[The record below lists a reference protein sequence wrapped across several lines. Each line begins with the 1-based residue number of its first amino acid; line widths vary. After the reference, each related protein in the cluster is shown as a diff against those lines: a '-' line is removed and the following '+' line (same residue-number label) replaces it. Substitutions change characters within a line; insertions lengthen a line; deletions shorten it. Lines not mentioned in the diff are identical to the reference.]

1 MRHPGKYLPVGQS
14 YLRQNKTPS
23 HALCLSTF
31 PDRSLSTGASL
42 SVIFIYLNLIK
53 ANAMRLEVFCQD
65 RIGLTRELLD
75 LLVARNIDLRGIEI
89 TALGRIYLNFSA
101 LEFDAFSNLMA
112 EIRRTPGV
120 TDVRTVTYMPSERE
134 HRALSALLVAMP
146 DPVFSI
152 DLKSKVELANPAAQN
167 LFNLDEEKMR
177 NFSAGNLING
187 FNFMRWLESDRVE
200 AQAQHVV
207 IEGRDFLMEARPIYL
222 PGEEGQND
230 RPVGA
235 MVMLKSTAR
244 MGRQLQNLVVTDESE
259 FDHIIAVTPK
269 MRQVVDQ
276 ARKLAMLDAPL
287 LIVGDTGTGKDMLA
301 RACHLRSARGK
312 NPFLALNCAS
322 LPDDVA
328 ESELFGHA
336 AGAYP
341 NALEGKKG
349 FFEQANGGSVLLDEI
364 GEMSPRMQTK
374 LLRFLN
380 DGTFRR
386 VGEEHEVHVNV
397 RVICATQKNLI
408 ELVQRGEFRE
418 DLFYRLNV
426 LTLQLPPLRDR
437 PQDILPLTEMFVARF
452 ADEQGMARPRLS
464 PQLIAFLTRYA
475 WPGNVRQLK
484 NALYRALTQ
493 LEGYEL
499 RPQDIVLPEQ
509 TLDVSLGDEALE
521 GTLDQITSRFERSI
535 LTRLYLSYPS
545 TRKLAKRLG
554 VSHTAIANK
563 LREYG
568 LGQKRTESE

>member
-1 MRHPGKYLPVGQS
+1 
-14 YLRQNKTPS
+14 
-23 HALCLSTF
+23 
-31 PDRSLSTGASL
+31 
-42 SVIFIYLNLIK
+42 
-53 ANAMRLEVFCQD
+53 MRLEVFCQD
-65 RIGLTRELLD
+65 RIGLARELLD

-89 TALGRIYLNFSA
+89 APLGRIYLNFTA
-101 LEFDAFSNLMA
+101 LEFEPFSNLMA

-120 TDVRTVTYMPSERE
+120 TDVRTVSFMPSERE

-146 DPVFSI
+146 EPVLSI
-152 DLKSKVELANPAAQN
+152 DLKCKVELANPAAQN
-167 LFNLDEEKMR
+167 LFALDEQKLR
-177 NFSAGNLING
+177 NQNVGTLITG
-187 FNFMRWLESDRVE
+187 FNFQRWLENERVD

-207 IEGRDFLMEARPIYL
+207 IQGRDFLMEARPIYL
-222 PGEEGQND
+222 AEEEGQSD
-230 RPVGA
+230 LPVGA
-235 MVMLKSTAR
+235 MITLKSTAR
-244 MGRQLQNLVVTDESE
+244 MGRQLQNLTVTDESE
-259 FDHIIAVTPK
+259 FDHIVAVTPK
-269 MRQVVDQ
+269 MRQVIEQ
-276 ARKLAMLDAPL
+276 ARKLAMHDAPL

-312 NPFLALNCAS
+312 KPFLALNCAS

-386 VGEEHEVHVNV
+386 VGEEHEVHVDV

-426 LTLQLPPLRDR
+426 LTLNLPPLRER
-437 PQDILPLTEMFVARF
+437 PLDILPLTEMFVARF
-452 ADEQGMARPRLS
+452 ADEQGLPRPRLS
-464 PQLIAFLTRYA
+464 SQLTPFLTRYN

-499 RPQDIVLPEQ
+499 GPQDIVLPEQ
-509 TLDVSLGDEALE
+509 ALDVSLGEEAME
-521 GTLDQITSRFERSI
+521 GSLDDITSRFERSV

-568 LGQKRTESE
+568 LGQKRNESE

>member
-1 MRHPGKYLPVGQS
+1 
-14 YLRQNKTPS
+14 
-23 HALCLSTF
+23 
-31 PDRSLSTGASL
+31 
-42 SVIFIYLNLIK
+42 
-53 ANAMRLEVFCQD
+53 MRLEVFCQD
-65 RIGLTRELLD
+65 RLGLTRELLD

-120 TDVRTVTYMPSERE
+120 TDVRTVAYMPSERE

-222 PGEEGQND
+222 PGEEGQIN

-336 AGAYP
+336 AGAYT

-464 PQLIAFLTRYA
+464 PQLNAFLTRYA

-509 TLDVSLGDEALE
+509 ALDVSLGDEALE

>member
-1 MRHPGKYLPVGQS
+1 
-14 YLRQNKTPS
+14 
-23 HALCLSTF
+23 
-31 PDRSLSTGASL
+31 
-42 SVIFIYLNLIK
+42 
-53 ANAMRLEVFCQD
+53 MRLEVFCQD
-65 RIGLTRELLD
+65 RIGLARELLD

-89 TALGRIYLNFSA
+89 ASLGRIYLNFSA
-101 LEFDAFSNLMA
+101 LEFTAFSNLMA

-120 TDVRTVTYMPSERE
+120 TDVRTVAYMPSERE
-134 HRALSALLVAMP
+134 HRSLSALLVAMP
-146 DPVFSI
+146 EPVFSI
-152 DLKSKVELANPAAQN
+152 DLKGKVELSNPAAQN
-167 LFNLDEEKMR
+167 LFNLDEQKIR
-177 NFSAGNLING
+177 NHNAINLITG
-187 FNFMRWLESDRVE
+187 FNFLRWLESERVE

-207 IEGRDFLMEARPIYL
+207 IEGRDFLMEARPVYL
-222 PGEEGQND
+222 SADQAEEGQL
-230 RPVGA
+230 VGA

-244 MGRQLQNLVVTDESE
+244 MGQQLQKLMVTDESE
-259 FDHIIAVTPK
+259 FEHIVAVAPK

-276 ARKLAMLDAPL
+276 ARKLAMHDAPL
-287 LIVGDTGTGKDMLA
+287 LIIGDTGTGKDMLA

-312 NPFLALNCAS
+312 KPFLALNCAS

-386 VGEEHEVHVNV
+386 VGEEHEVHVDV

-408 ELVQRGEFRE
+408 ELVKNGEFRE

-426 LTLQLPPLRDR
+426 LTLNLPPLRER
-437 PQDILPLTEMFVARF
+437 PQDILPLTELFVARF
-452 ADEQGMARPRLS
+452 ADEQGIPRPRLS
-464 PQLIAFLTRYA
+464 TQLTPFLTRYN

-509 TLDVSLGDEALE
+509 SLDMRMDDGAIEGSLDE
-521 GTLDQITSRFERSI
+521 ITSRFERSV

-568 LGQKRTESE
+568 LSQKRGEGEGE

>member
-1 MRHPGKYLPVGQS
+1 
-14 YLRQNKTPS
+14 
-23 HALCLSTF
+23 
-31 PDRSLSTGASL
+31 
-42 SVIFIYLNLIK
+42 
-53 ANAMRLEVFCQD
+53 MRLEVFCQD

-75 LLVARNIDLRGIEI
+75 LLVERSIDLRGIEI
-89 TALGRIYLNFSA
+89 AAIGRIYLNFSTVSF
-101 LEFDAFSNLMA
+101 EQFSQLMA
-112 EIRRTPGV
+112 EIRRIPGV
-120 TDVRTVTYMPSERE
+120 TDVRTVSYLPSERE
-134 HRALSALLVAMP
+134 HRALSALLVALP

-152 DLKSKVELANPAAQN
+152 DLKSKVELANPAAQA
-167 LFNLDEEKMR
+167 LFSLNEEKMR
-177 NFSAGNLING
+177 NYSAGSLIAG
-187 FNFMRWLESDRVE
+187 FNFQHWLESDRIQPE
-200 AQAQHVV
+200 AHHVV
-207 IEGRDFLMEARPIYL
+207 LQGRDFLMEVTPIHAQD
-222 PGEEGQND
+222 EENAAPN
-230 RPVGA
+230 PVGG
-235 MVMLKSTAR
+235 VVLLKSTAR
-244 MGRQLQNLVVTDESE
+244 MGQQLQNLIVNDDSE
-259 FDHIIAVTPK
+259 FQHIVAVSSK

-312 NPFLALNCAS
+312 KPFLALNCAS

-349 FFEQANGGSVLLDEI
+349 FFEQASGGSVLLDEI
-364 GEMSPRMQTK
+364 GEMSPRMQAK

-386 VGEEHEVHVNV
+386 VGEEHEVHVDV
-397 RVICATQKNLI
+397 RVICATQKNLM

-426 LTLQLPPLRDR
+426 LTLNLPPLRDR

-452 ADEQGMARPRLS
+452 ADEQGVPRPKLS
-464 PQLIAFLTRYA
+464 AQLNAFLTRYT

-493 LEGYEL
+493 LDGYEL
-499 RPQDIVLPEQ
+499 RPQDIVLPEYAMEMP
-509 TLDVSLGDEALE
+509 LGDDAIE
-521 GTLDQITSRFERSI
+521 GSLDDITSRFERSV

-568 LGQKRTESE
+568 LGQKKSDPE

>member
-1 MRHPGKYLPVGQS
+1 MS
-14 YLRQNKTPS
+14 
-23 HALCLSTF
+23 
-31 PDRSLSTGASL
+31 
-42 SVIFIYLNLIK
+42 
-53 ANAMRLEVFCQD
+53 LEVFCQD
-65 RIGLTRELLD
+65 RIGLARELLD

-89 TALGRIYLNFSA
+89 AALGRIYLNFSSA
-101 LEFDAFSNLMA
+101 LEFDQFSSLMA

-120 TDVRTVTYMPSERE
+120 TDVRTVAYMPSECE
-134 HRALSALLVAMP
+134 HRALRALLVAMP
-146 DPVFSI
+146 EPVFSV
-152 DLKSKVELANPAAQN
+152 DFKSKVELANPAALN
-167 LFNLDEEKMR
+167 LFDLDEQKIR
-177 NFSAGNLING
+177 NYSAGNLIAG
-187 FNFMRWLESDRVE
+187 FNFQRWLESDRVE

-207 IEGRDFLMEARPIYL
+207 IDGRDFLMEARPIYL
-222 PGEEGQND
+222 TADEGAGDQ
-230 RPVGA
+230 PVGA

-244 MGRQLQNLVVTDESE
+244 MGRQLQNLIVTDESE
-259 FDHIIAVTPK
+259 FDHIVAVTLK
-269 MRQVVDQ
+269 MRHVIDQ
-276 ARKLAMLDAPL
+276 ARKLAMHDAPL

-312 NPFLALNCAS
+312 KPFLALNCAS

-336 AGAYP
+336 AGAYL

-386 VGEEHEVHVNV
+386 VGEEHEVHVDV

-426 LTLQLPPLRDR
+426 LTLHLPPLRER

-452 ADEQGMARPRLS
+452 ADEQGIPRPRLS
-464 PQLIAFLTRYA
+464 PQLNAFLTRYS

-509 TLDVSLGDEALE
+509 ALDASLGEEAME
-521 GTLDQITSRFERSI
+521 GTLDEITSRFERSV

-568 LGQKRTESE
+568 LGQKRGEQGEKSGG